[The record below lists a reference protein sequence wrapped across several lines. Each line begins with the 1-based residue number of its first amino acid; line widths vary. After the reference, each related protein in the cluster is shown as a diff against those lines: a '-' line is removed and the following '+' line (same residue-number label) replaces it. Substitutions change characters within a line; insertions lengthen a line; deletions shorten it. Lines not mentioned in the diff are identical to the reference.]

1 MPDGAEPLSFM
12 SQVFAYQAQQPDVF
26 PHWDFETVEV
36 EYHAETAS
44 VWMHYKEAAPPY
56 YSLQTVADVA
66 SVRESVKSLYAQ
78 GSLPIR
84 YFVMA
89 SRRPGVFKLGGD
101 LTMFA
106 DAIRENDRE
115 QMRVYA
121 HACVE
126 VMHSLFTAFDLPI
139 VTLSVVTGQ
148 ALGGG
153 LEAALAEDYMLADE
167 TALLGVPEASFNTFP
182 GMGAVSLLARR
193 LGNAGAEEMIS
204 SGRTVNGREAWDMGL
219 TDVVADAGKARET
232 AIAWMLNGG
241 EARFERRREIAA
253 LRRRFFPVSLE
264 DLMRITDVWVDCSCD
279 VTSRDIRHMERLAA
293 AQRRVFK

>member
-1 MPDGAEPLSFM
+1 MR
-12 SQVFAYQAQQPDVF
+12 QVFAYKAQTPDAF

-36 EYHAETAS
+36 EYHHATAS
-44 VWMHYKEAAPPY
+44 VWMHYKESAPPY

-66 SVRESVKSLYAQ
+66 SVRESVKALFSHPDYAAF
-78 GSLPIR
+78 PIR

-101 LTMFA
+101 LGMFA
-106 DAIRENDRE
+106 DAIRENNRE

-126 VMHSLFTAFDLPI
+126 VMHSLFLAFDLPI

-167 TALLGVPEASFNTFP
+167 TAVLGVPEAAFNTFP

-204 SGRTVNGREAWDMGL
+204 SGQTVSGRAAYDMGL
-219 TDVVADAGKARET
+219 VDLVAPAGEARDV

-241 EARFERRREIAA
+241 QERFERRRQIAA

-264 DLMRITDVWVDCSCD
+264 DMIRITDIWVDCSCD

-293 AQRRVFK
+293 AQRRIFK

>member
-1 MPDGAEPLSFM
+1 MRD
-12 SQVFAYQAQQPDVF
+12 VFAYQAQEPDAF

-36 EYHAETAS
+36 EYHAATAS
-44 VWMHYKEAAPPY
+44 VWMHYKESAPPY
-56 YSLQTVADVA
+56 YTLQTVADVA
-66 SVRESVKSLYAQ
+66 SVRESVRALFATGAY
-78 GSLPIR
+78 PIR

-89 SRRPGVFKLGGD
+89 SKRPNVFKLGGD
-101 LTMFA
+101 LRMFA
-106 DAIRENDRE
+106 DAIRGNNRE

-126 VMHSLFTAFDLPI
+126 VMHSLFLAFDLPI

-167 TALLGVPEASFNTFP
+167 AATLGVPEAAFNTFP

-193 LGNAGAEEMIS
+193 LGNAGAEDMIS
-204 SGRTVNGREAWDMGL
+204 SGRTFSGREAYDMGL
-219 TDVVADAGKARET
+219 VDLVAPAGEARDV

-241 EARFERRREIAA
+241 QERFERRRQIAA

-264 DLMRITDVWVDCSCD
+264 DLIRITDIWVDCSCD

-293 AQRRVFK
+293 AQRRIFK

>member
-1 MPDGAEPLSFM
+1 M
-12 SQVFAYQAQQPDVF
+12 SQVFAYKAQEPDAF

-36 EYHAETAS
+36 EYHRETAS

-66 SVRESVKSLYAQ
+66 SVRESVKALHAR
-78 GSLPIR
+78 GDLPIR

-101 LTMFA
+101 LSMFA
-106 DAIRENDRE
+106 DAIREGNRE

-126 VMHSLFTAFDLPI
+126 VMHSLFMAFDLPI

-153 LEAALAEDYMLADE
+153 LEAALAEDFMLADE
-167 TALLGVPEASFNTFP
+167 EAVLGVPEASFNTFP
-182 GMGAVSLLARR
+182 GMGAISLLARR
-193 LGNAGAEEMIS
+193 LGNAGAEELIS
-204 SGRTVNGREAWDMGL
+204 TGRTVSGREAWDMGL

-264 DLMRITDVWVDCSCD
+264 DLIQITDVWVDCSCD

>member
-1 MPDGAEPLSFM
+1 M
-12 SQVFAYQAQQPDVF
+12 SDVFAYQAQQPDAF
-26 PHWDFETVEV
+26 PHWNFETVEV
-36 EYHAETAS
+36 EYHPQTAS
-44 VWMHYKEAAPPY
+44 LWMHYKETSPPY

-66 SVRESVKSLYAQ
+66 SVRESIKARFAHPDYASQ
-78 GSLPIR
+78 PIR

-101 LTMFA
+101 LSMFA
-106 DAIRENDRE
+106 DAIRENNRE

-126 VMHSLFTAFDLPI
+126 VMHSLFVAFDLPI

-167 TALLGVPEASFNTFP
+167 TAVLGVPEAAFNTFP

-193 LGNAGAEEMIS
+193 LGNASAEEMIS
-204 SGRTVNGREAWDMGL
+204 TGRTVSGQEAYDMGL
-219 TDVVADAGKARET
+219 VDLVAPEGQARQA
-232 AIAWMLNGG
+232 AIDWMLNGG
-241 EARFERRREIAA
+241 EERFERRRQIAA
-253 LRRRFFPVSLE
+253 LRRRFFPVSLK
-264 DLMRITDVWVDCSCD
+264 DLIQITDVWVDCSCD

-293 AQRRVFK
+293 AQRRIFK

>member
-1 MPDGAEPLSFM
+1 M
-12 SQVFAYQAQQPDVF
+12 SHVFAFQAQEPAAF
-26 PHWDFETVEV
+26 PHWDFETVDV
-36 EYHAETAS
+36 EYHASTAS
-44 VWMHYKEAAPPY
+44 VWMHYKEEAPPY

-66 SVRESVKSLYAQ
+66 SVRESIKSLFET
-78 GSLPIR
+78 GVLPIR

-101 LTMFA
+101 LSMFA
-106 DAIRENDRE
+106 DAIRENNRE

-167 TALLGVPEASFNTFP
+167 TATLGVPEASFNTFP
-182 GMGAVSLLARR
+182 GMGAVSLLSRR
-193 LGNAGAEEMIS
+193 LGNAGAEELITT
-204 SGRTVNGREAWDMGL
+204 GRTVSGQEAYDMGL
-219 TDVVADAGKARET
+219 VDLVAPAGKAREA

-241 EARFERRREIAA
+241 EERFERRRRIAA
-253 LRRRFFPVSLE
+253 LRRRFFPVALE
-264 DLMRITDVWVDCSCD
+264 DLIRITDIWVDCSCG
-279 VTSRDIRHMERLAA
+279 VTTRDIRHMERLAA
-293 AQRRVFK
+293 AQRRIFK

>member
-1 MPDGAEPLSFM
+1 M
-12 SQVFAYQAQQPDVF
+12 SHAFIYQAQPPNAF
-26 PHWDFETVEV
+26 PHWDFETVDV

-44 VWMHYKEAAPPY
+44 VWMHYKEGAPPY

-66 SVRESVKSLYAQ
+66 SVRESIKALFAHPRHADF
-78 GSLPIR
+78 PIR

-89 SRRPGVFKLGGD
+89 SRRTGVFKLGGD
-101 LTMFA
+101 LSMFA
-106 DAIRENDRE
+106 DAIRENNRE

-126 VMHSLFTAFDLPI
+126 VMHSLFTAFELPI

-153 LEAALAEDYMLADE
+153 LEAALAEDYLLADE
-167 TALLGVPEASFNTFP
+167 TATLGVPEAAFNTFP

-204 SGRTVNGREAWDMGL
+204 TGRTVSGREAYDMGL
-219 TDVVADAGKARET
+219 VDLVAAEGQARDT
-232 AIAWMLNGG
+232 AMAWMLNGG
-241 EARFERRREIAA
+241 EERFERRRQIAA
-253 LRRRFFPVSLE
+253 LRRRFFPVFLE
-264 DLMRITDVWVDCSCD
+264 DLIRITDIWVDCSCD

-293 AQRRVFK
+293 AQRRIFK